1 MKTSY
6 QVQKEKAAEGWR
18 KYHELLEENTRLK
31 RVKYIHRYI
40 VDETK
45 KPKFVADVYNEQCG
59 RLIAA
64 APEMLEMLKELEFP
78 VKDTSGFH
86 VLCRF
91 CQGRME
97 HAPDCKLGKLL
108 REVEG

>member
-1 MKTSY
+1 MSKHTPGPWKICEY
-6 QVQKEKAAEGWR
+6 KGEF
-18 KYHELLEENTRLK
+18 Y
-31 RVKYIHRYI
+31 
-40 VDETK
+40 
-45 KPKFVADVYNEQCG
+45 VADRHAIALWNDNGALYNLEDG
-59 RLIAA
+59 RLMAS

-78 VKDTSGFH
+78 VNDGSGFH

-108 REVEG
+108 KEADG